1 MSSCF
6 SLSVSTVASVW
17 CFWIFSGLRN
27 IVPEPNIKK
36 RQDSTLSHTHTHTS
50 QNHFKKI
57 LWEGGREREGWGPGI
72 PVPQLDFGNFDHQST
87 SSLCKINSCELL
99 YFQVC
104 YTQLIGVLVSFVWWW
119 SVYYF
124 PIFKSM
130 IFRYFH
136 LVSWVDLINQLMRHC
151 TCTNIT
157 KVRVQFL
164 IRPEFS
170 AWSSLSVV

>member
-27 IVPEPNIKK
+27 IVPEPNIKRGK
-36 RQDSTLSHTHTHTS
+36 TQLSQAHTHIS
-50 QNHFKKI
+50 ESLWKHFVG
-57 LWEGGREREGWGPGI
+57 GGREKWGPGI

-87 SSLCKINSCELL
+87 SSLCKINSRGFL

-104 YTQLIGVLVSFVWWW
+104 YTQLIGVLVCFVWRC

-124 PIFKSM
+124 SIFKSM

-136 LVSWVDLINQLMRHC
+136 LMIHAL
-151 TCTNIT
+151 
-157 KVRVQFL
+157 
-164 IRPEFS
+164 
-170 AWSSLSVV
+170 AWSINWWGTAPVSILPRLGSNSWLELNFLHGLPFLLSK

>member
-1 MSSCF
+1 MCDAF
-6 SLSVSTVASVW
+6 EFFLVW
-17 CFWIFSGLRN
+17 ETLFQNLTLRRG
-27 IVPEPNIKK
+27 KT
-36 RQDSTLSHTHTHTS
+36 QLSHTHTHLRITWR
-50 QNHFKKI
+50 KI
-57 LWEGGREREGWGPGI
+57 LWEGGREGWGPGI

-104 YTQLIGVLVSFVWWW
+104 YTQLIGVLVSFVWWC

-151 TCTNIT
+151 TCTSIT
-157 KVRVQFL
+157 EVRVQFL